1 MKLFTKIIMKL
12 PPLKHYLWSLLGCV
26 VAPSALALNIQTYA
40 LLELDV
46 TWSPYMFTHTL
57 ITDVVN
63 CIPVGNCKQHCYVTI
78 RVIADYLNFQV
89 RLILKKTVFLKKPE
103 KPARLSRFTRG
114 TGFFKTNPGFANPGD
129 RPSWCNE
136 AWVHDVQWNLG
147 KPDGPQTNAIV
158 RFSQWFLTKKYCIR
172 DQKNRPVLT
181 RFRFCQCPVF
191 SGSTVYK
198 M

>member
-89 RLILKKTVFLKKPE
+89 RLILKKPVFLKKPE
-103 KPARLSRFTRG
+103 KPARLSRFTRPFYPRD
-114 TGFFKTNPGFANPGD
+114 GFFQNKPGF
-129 RPSWCNE
+129 
-136 AWVHDVQWNLG
+136 
-147 KPDGPQTNAIV
+147 
-158 RFSQWFLTKKYCIR
+158 
-172 DQKNRPVLT
+172 
-181 RFRFCQCPVF
+181 CQPW
-191 SGSTVYK
+191 
-198 M
+198 